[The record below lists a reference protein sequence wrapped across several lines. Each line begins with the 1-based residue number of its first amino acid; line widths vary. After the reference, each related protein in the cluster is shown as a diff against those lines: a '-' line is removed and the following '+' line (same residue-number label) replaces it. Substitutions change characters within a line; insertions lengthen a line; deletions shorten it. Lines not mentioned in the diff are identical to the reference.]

1 MIAIFRGLF
10 FRNRAL
16 YIEDSYLTIA
26 GYICQICSKGIQ
38 AFLLFLFRCNVTPWY
53 SVLLKLNFALLPM
66 FNRPFPD
73 QKIIIIY
80 FLLHLVVYFIWIA
93 ISQNHQ
99 ETTVKRMIKHK
110 WNQFWITI
118 KLLWDYVPYISIF
131 RAFLSFREISELF
144 LPQQDHIKCVK

>member
-73 QKIIIIY
+73 QKIIY

-99 ETTVKRMIKHK
+99 ETTVERMIKHK

-118 KLLWDYVPYISIF
+118 NVVGLCAIYKHFQSFFKLS
-131 RAFLSFREISELF
+131 
-144 LPQQDHIKCVK
+144 